1 VALARAA
8 IFNTG
13 STREPIA
20 HRTRFRIGLG
30 LEAAAREE
38 AEEQGSDIA
47 EMDRINREM
56 NRQTLLNMAS
66 QQFPQRVKQEP
77 ED

>member
-1 VALARAA
+1 MGLARAA

-13 STREPIA
+13 TTREPIT
-20 HRTRFRIGLG
+20 HRTRFRIGQG
-30 LEAAAREE
+30 LKAAAREE
-38 AEEQGSDIA
+38 AEEQGSDI
-47 EMDRINREM
+47 EEKDRINREM
-56 NRQTLLNMAS
+56 NRNTLLNMAS